1 LSQWKETQDQTLQQE
16 GADKKES
23 IRKQL
28 RTLVVSRLKQVY
40 GSEWIIQTKIAKIK
54 HEVEGRILDEYGESP
69 NFNMGDYDWIEHI
82 KVNEFR
88 EIIENNF
95 TNEKFNEVFSIN
107 IGQGV
112 KTKKEQLAWMT
123 YIIDAK
129 GKKAAALTRQDIN
142 RLDLINGHLAQ
153 FEE

>member
-1 LSQWKETQDQTLQQE
+1 
-16 GADKKES
+16 
-23 IRKQL
+23 
-28 RTLVVSRLKQVY
+28 
-40 GSEWIIQTKIAKIK
+40 
-54 HEVEGRILDEYGESP
+54 
-69 NFNMGDYDWIEHI
+69 MGDYDWIEHI

-129 GKKAAALTRQDIN
+129 GKKATALTRQDIN